1 MKTRFFELEWAEV
14 AKQDLLSIVDY
25 LAARNPD
32 AARSLL
38 DTMESRSASLKTS
51 PGRGRVIPELERL
64 QLREYRE
71 LIVAPYRLLYRVAG
85 ARVLV
90 LGVLDSLRNL
100 QDLLLDR
107 LVRRGFGDGLEFV
120 Y

>member
-1 MKTRFFELEWAEV
+1 VKARLYEVEWAEV
-14 AKQDLLSIVDY
+14 AKQDLLAIVDY
-25 LAARNPD
+25 LAARNLD

-38 DTMESRSASLKTS
+38 ETMERRTASLKTS

-71 LIVAPYRLLYRVAG
+71 LIVSPYRLLYRVSG
-85 ARVLV
+85 ARMLV
-90 LGVLDSLRNL
+90 LGALDSRRNL

-107 LVRRGFGDGLEFV
+107 LIGDR
-120 Y
+120 